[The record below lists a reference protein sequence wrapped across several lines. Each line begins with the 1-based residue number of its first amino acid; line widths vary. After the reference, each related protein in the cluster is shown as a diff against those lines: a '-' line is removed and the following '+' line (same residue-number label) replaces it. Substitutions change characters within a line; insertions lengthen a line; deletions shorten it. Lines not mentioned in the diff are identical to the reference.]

1 MFGSKQCL
9 NDGGRCCD
17 WLSGVLC
24 DSHGYSSMPGQG
36 LKPWFHK
43 IGLAVESPTA
53 KKGTQ
58 ESGPDVNR

>member
-24 DSHGYSSMPGQG
+24 DSHGYSSMPGFEA
-36 LKPWFHK
+36 L
-43 IGLAVESPTA
+43 VS
-53 KKGTQ
+53 
-58 ESGPDVNR
+58 